1 FNILT
6 KVGRR
11 KQKKMLKGKTIKRLK
26 KVEMLEIMSKQ
37 AEEIDRLRQR
47 IDELES
53 QLADKQVKLAEV
65 GSIAEA
71 SLRLTNIFEE
81 AQTAADIYLE
91 NIRRQGER

>member
-1 FNILT
+1 
-6 KVGRR
+6 
-11 KQKKMLKGKTIKRLK
+11 MLKGKTIKRLK

>member
-1 FNILT
+1 
-6 KVGRR
+6 
-11 KQKKMLKGKTIKRLK
+11 MLKGKTIKRLK

-37 AEEIDRLRQR
+37 AEEIDRLRQT

-81 AQTAADIYLE
+81 AQKAADIYLE